1 MDELVRERRAESRPV
16 TLTALNA
23 RPLPVK
29 LRDGFARL
37 FAPLL

>member
-1 MDELVRERRAESRPV
+1 MDQYTRERRAQSRLV
-16 TLTALNA
+16 TLEAVNA
-23 RPLPVK
+23 RSLPVK